1 MRKMTQAQR
10 ETGGF
15 LPEKD
20 WESEC
25 GMDDIQDALDEGS
38 EKAWVGCFQGH
49 RCIKVWLFILSR
61 WVDEGKGREY
71 TGVAWREEHASRWG
85 EEEHARR
92 WRREKYPCHR
102 REKHIIRS
110 EEGDNSEQR
119 VPIRPRSLG
128 CGPPSFREGA
138 SFRKRISINVSRPL
152 LVIE

>member
-1 MRKMTQAQR
+1 MTQAQR

-61 WVDEGKGREY
+61 WVDGGEGPGIHWC
-71 TGVAWREEHASRWG
+71 GVEGGACQPVGGGGACSQVAEG
-85 EEEHARR
+85 E
-92 WRREKYPCHR
+92 
-102 REKHIIRS
+102 
-110 EEGDNSEQR
+110 
-119 VPIRPRSLG
+119 VPLS
-128 CGPPSFREGA
+128 
-138 SFRKRISINVSRPL
+138 
-152 LVIE
+152 

>member
-1 MRKMTQAQR
+1 
-10 ETGGF
+10 
-15 LPEKD
+15 
-20 WESEC
+20 
-25 GMDDIQDALDEGS
+25 MDVSRATDASKYGCS
-38 EKAWVGCFQGH
+38 SSHVGWMG
-49 RCIKVWLFILSR
+49 
-61 WVDEGKGREY
+61 GKGREY